1 MEQTFRY
8 KAFIS
13 YRHTERDKK
22 IAGKLQKKLESYKPP
37 KGIASE
43 EKWKIFRDETELSS
57 NANLSTK
64 IKEALDTSEYL
75 IVICSEST
83 KTSRWCLE
91 EID

>member
-43 EKWKIFRDETELSS
+43 EKWKIFRDETEL
-57 NANLSTK
+57 
-64 IKEALDTSEYL
+64 
-75 IVICSEST
+75 
-83 KTSRWCLE
+83 
-91 EID
+91 